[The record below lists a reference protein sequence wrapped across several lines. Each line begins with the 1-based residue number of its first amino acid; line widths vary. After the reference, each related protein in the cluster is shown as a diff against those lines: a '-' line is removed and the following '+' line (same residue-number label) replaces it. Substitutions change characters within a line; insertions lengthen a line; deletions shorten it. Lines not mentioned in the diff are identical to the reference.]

1 LKFDRVLCCP
11 ECGSKLLYKDGLRY
25 LSDGSTVQRWLCR
38 NCGYRF
44 SEKSFKNCQTTNRS
58 DAHQKAILMEVQ
70 RQIEKR
76 EAGATEQTAQQDVKG
91 KIVEF
96 LWYLKKN
103 GYNPSTINVY
113 NTWLQTLM
121 KRGANLFDGENVK
134 EVIAST
140 SQWCEN
146 TKTNVILAYKLFAD
160 YIGLKWNPP
169 RHGYIQRKLP
179 FIPLE
184 NEIDALIGGAGKK
197 LATILQLLKETGM
210 RIGEAAQLKWRDID
224 FERMTV
230 SVNTPEKNSNARI
243 FKVSPKLI
251 AMLNMLPKKTDKVF
265 NGEPRGWR
273 ILFLRT
279 RKKLALKLQNPR
291 LLQITFHTI
300 RHWKATMEYHKT
312 KNLLH
317 VQQVLGHKNIQ
328 NTMIYTQLLDF
339 EVEDEWHS
347 ATAKT
352 VEEAKELIEAGFE
365 YVCDIDGVKL
375 FRKRK

>member
-1 LKFDRVLCCP
+1 MALLCCP
-11 ECGSKLLYKDGLRY
+11 ECGSKLLYKDGIRY
-25 LSDGSTVQRWLCR
+25 LADGSQTQRWLCR

-44 SEKSFKNCQTTNRS
+44 SEKSFKNCQTNNRG
-58 DAHQKAILMEVQ
+58 DAHQKAILMEVEKA
-70 RQIEKR
+70 IEKR
-76 EAGATEQTAQQDVKG
+76 EAGATEETAQQDVKG
-91 KIVEF
+91 KIIEF
-96 LWYLKKN
+96 LWHLKKN

-113 NTWLQTLM
+113 NTWLQTLI
-121 KRGANLFDGENVK
+121 KYGANLLDGENVK

-140 SQWCEN
+140 NRWCEN

-160 YIGLKWNPP
+160 YLGLKWNPP
-169 RHGYIQRKLP
+169 RYGYIQRKLP

-251 AMLNMLPKKTDKVF
+251 AMLNMLPKKNDKVF

>member
-1 LKFDRVLCCP
+1 
-11 ECGSKLLYKDGLRY
+11 
-25 LSDGSTVQRWLCR
+25 
-38 NCGYRF
+38 
-44 SEKSFKNCQTTNRS
+44 
-58 DAHQKAILMEVQ
+58 MEVEKA
-70 RQIEKR
+70 IEKR
-76 EAGATEQTAQQDVKG
+76 EAGATEETAQQDVKG
-91 KIVEF
+91 KIIEF
-96 LWYLKKN
+96 LWHLKKN

-113 NTWLQTLM
+113 NTWLQTLI
-121 KRGANLFDGENVK
+121 KYGANLLDGENVK

-140 SQWCEN
+140 NRWCEN

-160 YIGLKWNPP
+160 YLGLKWNPP
-169 RHGYIQRKLP
+169 RYGYIQRKLP

-251 AMLNMLPKKTDKVF
+251 AMLNMLPKKNDKVF

>member
-1 LKFDRVLCCP
+1 MAELCCP

-44 SEKSFKNCQTTNRS
+44 SEKSFKNCQTNNRS

>member
-1 LKFDRVLCCP
+1 MVELCCP
-11 ECGSKLLYKDGLRY
+11 ECGSKLLYRDGFRY
-25 LSDGSTVQRWLCR
+25 LADGSQTQRWLCR

-44 SEKSFKNCQTTNRS
+44 GEKSFKNCQTNNRS

-76 EAGATEQTAQQDVKG
+76 EAGATEQQDVKG

>member
-1 LKFDRVLCCP
+1 MLCCP

-70 RQIEKR
+70 RQTEKR
-76 EAGATEQTAQQDVKG
+76 EAGATEQQDVKG

-230 SVNTPEKNSNARI
+230 SVNMPEKNSNARI